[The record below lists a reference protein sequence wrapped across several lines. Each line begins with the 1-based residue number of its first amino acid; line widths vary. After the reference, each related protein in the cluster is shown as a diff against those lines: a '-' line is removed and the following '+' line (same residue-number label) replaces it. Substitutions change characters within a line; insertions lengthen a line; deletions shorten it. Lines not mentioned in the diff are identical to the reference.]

1 MMQWHFLLSYLLV
14 FAVILYS
21 LYKQL
26 GVEKQI
32 AINSLRTLVQL
43 FLLGIFLSYI
53 FSIEGI
59 FYYFII
65 FVVMILFGAYTAH
78 KRVGYFLQGIIAMG
92 SSSFIVLITLI
103 LLDIVSL
110 RPNELIPIGGMI
122 IGSSLNI
129 YTLFVERYKREIQTS
144 QNLIEQYLALGVSEH
159 EAMREIDKISLKAAL
174 IPIMNT
180 MQTVGIIHIPGIM
193 AGMMIAGADPMSAVL
208 YQVVIIYMMLSVA
221 LFTAIAATLLL
232 RKKLLQF

>member
-1 MMQWHFLLSYLLV
+1 MQWHFLLSYLLV
-14 FAVILYS
+14 FVAITYS
-21 LYKQL
+21 YYKHL
-26 GVEKQI
+26 GIEKQI
-32 AINSLRTLVQL
+32 IINSLRTLIQL
-43 FLLGIFLSYI
+43 FLLGLFLSYI
-53 FSIEGI
+53 FTLDGLG
-59 FYYFII
+59 YYILLFG
-65 FVVMILFGAYTAH
+65 FMILFAAYTAY
-78 KRVGYFLQGIIAMG
+78 KRVGYFLQGIISMG
-92 SSSFIVLITLI
+92 SSSFIVLLTLI
-103 LLDIVSL
+103 LLGIVSL

-193 AGMMIAGADPMSAVL
+193 AGMIIAGADPMSAVL

-221 LFTAIAATLLL
+221 LFTAILATLLL
-232 RKKLLQF
+232 RKELLRF